1 MEEAT
6 DLSIRNAKPED
17 AEKMHQVFVSA
28 IWDIA
33 DSVYDQIQKQAW
45 EDAVQAD
52 SWSTRMIELN
62 FIVGTM
68 ESEVVGFASWSHT
81 RLEHLYVAP
90 MCGRQGIGSA
100 LLNEV
105 LSHFTERDIELI
117 ASNNAHAF
125 YTKIGFK
132 DEEHLIKQLGTVDV
146 PCIRMK
152 RPAV

>member
-6 DLSIRNAKPED
+6 ELSIRNAKPED
-17 AEKMHQVFVSA
+17 ADDLHRIFVSA
-28 IWDIA
+28 IWDID

-62 FIVGTM
+62 FIVATK
-68 ESEVVGFASWSHT
+68 ESEVVGFASWSQV

-90 MCGRQGIGSA
+90 NYGRQGVGSKLMQA
-100 LLNEV
+100 V
-105 LSHFTERDIELI
+105 LTHFNDKDIEVI
-117 ASNNAHAF
+117 ASNNAHF
-125 YTKIGFK
+125 LYSRFGFV
-132 DEEHLIKQLGTVDV
+132 DEEYLIKQLGQVDV

>member
-6 DLSIRNAKPED
+6 ELSIRNAKPED
-17 AEKMHQVFVSA
+17 ADDLHRIFVSA
-28 IWDIA
+28 IWDID

-62 FIVGTM
+62 FIVATK
-68 ESEVVGFASWSHT
+68 ESEVVGFASWSQV

-90 MCGRQGIGSA
+90 NFGRQGVGSKLMQA
-100 LLNEV
+100 V
-105 LSHFTERDIELI
+105 LTHFNDKDIEVI
-117 ASNNAHAF
+117 ASNNAHF
-125 YTKIGFK
+125 LYSRFGFV
-132 DEEHLIKQLGTVDV
+132 DEEYLIKQLGQVDV